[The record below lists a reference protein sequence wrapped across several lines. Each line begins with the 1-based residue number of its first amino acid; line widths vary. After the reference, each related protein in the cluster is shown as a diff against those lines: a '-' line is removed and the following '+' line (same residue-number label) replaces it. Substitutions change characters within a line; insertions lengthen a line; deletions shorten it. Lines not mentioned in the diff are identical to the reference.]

1 MGKISKHDIE
11 KWRETYLAADY
22 EKRGRRREKFLTDSQ
37 VEQDDV
43 YTAESLD
50 AIGFDE
56 ARDLG
61 LPGQFPYTRGIN
73 PSMYRAQHWI
83 MGQYAGFGAPKD
95 TNQRFKYLL
104 DQGQTGLAIAL
115 DLPTQLGYDSDHED
129 ALGEV
134 GKAGVAISSLRD
146 LEEIFDGIPLSRA
159 AQIFTTAN
167 AISPV
172 ILAMFLVLGKKQGL
186 DPKEFKLVTQNDV
199 LKEFVARGAY
209 IFPPKESI
217 RFNTDVVE
225 YCVENCPHFRP
236 IVVCG
241 SHMRQ
246 GGATAVMELAFLL
259 SNAKAYIKA
268 IMERGIDIDEVAPSM
283 EIQLACPMYLF
294 EEIGK
299 YRALRR
305 MWARMLKDEY
315 GAKKPES
322 LQAFIRVYTTGYT
335 MTAQQPLLN
344 VIRVTIEALSA
355 ILGGCQSLSC
365 SAMDEVLSLPSQEAA
380 HIALMT
386 QHVLAQESGVADV
399 ADPLGGSYLIESLT
413 SRIESEAG
421 RIMQTIDSLGGAEAA
436 IDRGYYQKLSRE
448 NAYEYQKEIDQ
459 GTRKI
464 VGLNYFQR
472 PEEEISIEAFKS
484 DPELY
489 KERIALMKEVRKNRD
504 NQAVKAGLARLEEV
518 ARSGGNTVPVL
529 VECVEQYATM
539 GEIFDVLRGVFGEFQ
554 KGFEHL

>member
-1 MGKISKHDIE
+1 MGKISSDFIE
-11 KWRETYLAADY
+11 QWKKTVLNKDY
-22 EKRGRRREKFLTDSQ
+22 EKRGRRREIFLTDSQ
-37 VEQDDV
+37 IEQDDV
-43 YTAESLD
+43 YTAEHLD

-56 ARDLG
+56 AKDLG
-61 LPGQFPYTRGIN
+61 LPGQFPYTRGIDA
-73 PSMYRAQHWI
+73 SMYRAQHWI
-83 MGQYAGFGAPKD
+83 MGQYAGFGAPKE
-95 TNQRFKYLL
+95 TNKRFKYLL

-115 DLPTQLGYDSDHED
+115 DLPTQLGFDSDHEE

-186 DPKEFKLVTQNDV
+186 DPKDFKIVTQNDV

-209 IFPPKESI
+209 IFPPEQSI
-217 RFNTDVVE
+217 RFNTDVIE
-225 YCVENCPHFRP
+225 YCVENCPHFKP

-268 IMERGIDIDEVAPSM
+268 ILERGIDIDDVAPSM

-305 MWARMLKDEY
+305 MWARMLRDEY
-315 GAKKPES
+315 GAKKEES
-322 LQAFIRVYTTGYT
+322 QKAFIRTYTTGYT
-335 MTAQQPLLN
+335 MTAQQPILN
-344 VIRVTIEALSA
+344 VVRVTIEALSA

-365 SAMDEVLSLPSQEAA
+365 SSMDEVLSLPSQEAA

-386 QHVLAQESGVADV
+386 QHILAQESGVADV
-399 ADPLGGSYLIESLT
+399 ADPLGGSYLVESLT
-413 SRIESEAG
+413 TRIEDEAK
-421 RIMQTIDSLGGAEAA
+421 RIMQKIEDLGGAEKA
-436 IDRGYYQKLSRE
+436 IAQGYYQKLSRE
-448 NAYEYQKEIDQ
+448 NAYSYQNEIDQ
-459 GTRKI
+459 GKRKI
-464 VGLNYFQR
+464 VGQNYFQR
-472 PEEEISIEAFKS
+472 PEEEINIEAFKS
-484 DPELY
+484 DPDLY
-489 KERIALMKEVRKNRD
+489 KERIELLKELRKNRD
-504 NQAVKAGLARLEEV
+504 NQAVKAGLARLEDAAE
-518 ARSGGNTVPVL
+518 AGENTVPVL
-529 VECVEQYATM
+529 IECVEQYATM
-539 GEIFDVLRGVFGEFQ
+539 GEIFDVLRGVFGSFEE
-554 KGFEHL
+554 GFELL

>member
-1 MGKISKHDIE
+1 MGKINKDDMA
-11 KWRETYLAADY
+11 KWQETELKADY
-22 EKRGRRREKFLTDSQ
+22 EKRGRRKEAFLTDSKIA
-37 VEQDDV
+37 QDDV
-43 YTAESLD
+43 YTADSLD

-61 LPGQFPYTRGIN
+61 LPGQFPYTRGIS
-73 PSMYRAQHWI
+73 PAMYRAQHWI

-134 GKAGVAISSLRD
+134 GKAGVAISSLHD

-159 AQIFTTAN
+159 AQVFTTAN

-172 ILAMFLVLGKKQGL
+172 ILAMFLALGKKQGL
-186 DPKEFKLVTQNDV
+186 TPKDFKIVTQNDV
-199 LKEFVARGAY
+199 LKEFVARGTY
-209 IFPPKESI
+209 IFPPTESI
-217 RFNTDVVE
+217 RFNTDTVE

-259 SNAKAYIKA
+259 SNAKAYLKA
-268 IMERGIDIDEVAPSM
+268 IMERGIDIDDVAPSM

-344 VIRVTIEALSA
+344 VIRVTIEAMAA

-365 SAMDEVLSLPSQEAA
+365 SSMDEVLSLPSQEAA

-386 QHVLAQESGVADV
+386 QHILAQESGVGDV
-399 ADPLGGSYLIESLT
+399 VDPLGGSYLIESLT
-413 SRIESEAG
+413 SRIEDEA
-421 RIMQTIDSLGGAEAA
+421 RQVMQTIEKLGGAEAA

-448 NAYEYQKEIDQ
+448 HAYAYQKEIDQ
-459 GTRKI
+459 GERKI
-464 VGLNYFQR
+464 VGMNYFQR
-472 PEEEISIEAFKS
+472 SEEEITIESFKS
-484 DPELY
+484 DSELH
-489 KERIALMKEVRKNRD
+489 KERVALLKDVRKNRD
-504 NQAVKAGLARLEEV
+504 NQAVGAGLSRLKDV
-518 ARSGGNTVPVL
+518 AESGKNTVPVL
-529 VECVEQYATM
+529 IECVEQYATM
-539 GEIFDVLRGVFGEFQ
+539 GEIFDVLRGVFGEFN
-554 KGFEHL
+554 KGFERL

>member
-1 MGKISKHDIE
+1 MGNISKEAIE
-11 KWRETYLAADY
+11 QWRNIDLKADY
-22 EKRGRRREKFLTDSQ
+22 EKRGRRGEVFTTSSQ
-37 VEQDDV
+37 IEQDDV
-43 YTAESLD
+43 YTADSLE

-61 LPGQFPYTRGIN
+61 LPGKFPYTRGIS

-134 GKAGVAISSLRD
+134 GKAGVAISSLHD
-146 LEEIFDGIPLSRA
+146 LEEIFEGIPLNRA

-172 ILAMFLVLGKKQGL
+172 ILAMFLALGKKQGL
-186 DPKEFKLVTQNDV
+186 DPKEFKIVTQNDV

-209 IFPPKESI
+209 IFPPQESI
-217 RFNTDVVE
+217 RFNTDTIE

-259 SNAKAYIKA
+259 SNAKAYLKA
-268 IMERGIDIDEVAPSM
+268 IMERGIDIDAVAPSM
-283 EIQLACPMYLF
+283 EIQLACPMDLF

-322 LQAFIRVYTTGYT
+322 MQAFIRVYTTGYT
-335 MTAQQPLLN
+335 MTAHQPILN
-344 VIRVTIEALSA
+344 VIRVTIEALAA

-386 QHVLAQESGVADV
+386 QHILAQESGVGDV
-399 ADPLGGSYLIESLT
+399 VDPLGGSYLIESLT
-413 SRIESEAG
+413 SRMEEEA
-421 RIMQTIDSLGGAEAA
+421 RQIMQRIDSLGGAEAA
-436 IDRGYYQKLSRE
+436 IDKGYYQKLSRE
-448 NAYEYQKEIDQ
+448 NAYEYQKEIEQ

-464 VGLNYFQR
+464 VGMNCFQR
-472 PEEEISIEAFKS
+472 PEEEIAIEAFKS

-489 KERIALMKEVRKNRD
+489 KRRIKLLEEVRRNRD
-504 NQAVKAGLARLEEV
+504 NQAVKAGLARLEKV
-518 ARSGGNTVPVL
+518 ARSGANTVPVL
-529 VECVEQYATM
+529 TECVEQYATM
-539 GEIFDVLRGVFGEFQ
+539 GEIFDVLRGVFGAFEQ
-554 KGFEHL
+554 KFEIL